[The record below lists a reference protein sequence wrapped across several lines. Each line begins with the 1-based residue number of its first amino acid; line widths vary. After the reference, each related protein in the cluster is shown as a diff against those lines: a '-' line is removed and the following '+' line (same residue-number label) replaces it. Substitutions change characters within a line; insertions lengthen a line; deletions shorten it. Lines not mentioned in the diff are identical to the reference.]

1 MVIQYSLITSD
12 SIKELQKISVA
23 TFKSAFEAQNNPK
36 DFQNYLDTAFS
47 EKSLLEELQTLGSKF
62 YFAHNENEIVGY
74 FKVNEFN
81 AQTEFKEREGME
93 LERIYVLSG
102 YQSMGIGKQIVRTV
116 ENMASNISKSYLWL
130 GVWERNLQ
138 AIKFYES
145 LGFVKFGTHPYYI
158 GKDKQTDWVM
168 KKFL

>member
-1 MVIQYSLITSD
+1 M
-12 SIKELQKISVA
+12 KELQ
-23 TFKSAFEAQNNPK
+23 TP
-36 DFQNYLDTAFS
+36 
-47 EKSLLEELQTLGSKF
+47 GSKF

-116 ENMASNISKSYLWL
+116 EHMASNASKSYLWL

-168 KKFL
+168 KKQL